1 MKLIDILKEL
11 NKPEK
16 IYQGRESG
24 KEITIADL
32 TPEEKEELFKRGS
45 VMVKIAPDPNRPEV
59 TSASQVINLPKM
71 DQIKR
76 EIIKNKQEFDVF
88 TFSSD
93 EDIKTIAKEINN
105 LYNKLF
111 RATNALDKTIELK
124 RRGRI

>member
-11 NKPEK
+11 DKPEK
-16 IYQGRESG
+16 IYQGREPG

-32 TPEEKEELFKRGS
+32 TPEEKEELFKKGS
-45 VMVKIAPDPNRPEV
+45 IMVPVKDPSRPNV
-59 TSASQVINLPKM
+59 SSASQVINLPKM
-71 DQIKR
+71 DQVKR
-76 EIIKNKQEFDVF
+76 DIIKNKQEFDMF

-111 RATNALDKTIELK
+111 RAMNALDKTIDLK
-124 RRGRI
+124 RKGRI

>member
-11 NKPEK
+11 DKPEK
-16 IYQGRESG
+16 IYQRRESG

-32 TPEEKEELFKRGS
+32 TPEERDELFKKGS
-45 VMVKIAPDPNRPEV
+45 VMVKIAPDPSRPEI

-71 DQIKR
+71 DQVKR
-76 EIIKNKQEFDVF
+76 DIIKNKQEFDIF

-93 EDIKTIAKEINN
+93 PDIKAIAKEINS

>member
-1 MKLIDILKEL
+1 MKLLDILKEL
-11 NKPEK
+11 DKPEK
-16 IYQGRESG
+16 IYQGREPG
-24 KEITIADL
+24 KEITMADL
-32 TPEEKEELFKRGS
+32 TPEEKDELFKKGS
-45 VMVKIAPDPNRPEV
+45 VMVKMAPDPNRPDV
-59 TSASQVINLPKM
+59 TSASQVINLPRI
-71 DQIKR
+71 DQVKR